1 LLLNKVPMHVKP
13 FLPQLQRTFIKS
25 LQEPEEEIRRPAAA
39 ALRVLIPLQV
49 RVDPLVTELVSAI
62 RTSTV
67 PEIKLALIESLN
79 DVVVAVG
86 SKINDVSKKG
96 IQSVVLDGAQASP
109 SAVASLAA
117 SLAAL

>member
-1 LLLNKVPMHVKP
+1 MHVKP

-96 IQSVVLDGAQASP
+96 IHSVILDGEQAETTH
-109 SAVASLAA
+109 SAVATLAA